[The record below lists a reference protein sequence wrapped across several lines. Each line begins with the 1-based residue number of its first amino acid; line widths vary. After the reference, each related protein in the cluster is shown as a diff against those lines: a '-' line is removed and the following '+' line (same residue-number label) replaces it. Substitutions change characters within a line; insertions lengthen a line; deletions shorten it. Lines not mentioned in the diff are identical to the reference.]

1 MQQELIIT
9 LIQFCKP
16 PFSTPTIQGRPSSSD
31 INKYFFLPAEGRY
44 RFFRDGKTGIMKDV
58 GVTGTYFPSTNTPV
72 VPDAP
77 DGTYALHFTKDFL
90 ALSNGGTKKDAIM
103 NWKAQ

>member
-1 MQQELIIT
+1 
-9 LIQFCKP
+9 
-16 PFSTPTIQGRPSSSD
+16 
-31 INKYFFLPAEGRY
+31 
-44 RFFRDGKTGIMKDV
+44 MKDV